1 MILQPLILRKNPHRL
16 IIFISF
22 TYAMIIGYNED
33 ILRNHEDVTMKHHFS
48 SEFKKRGI
56 SAALCILFL
65 IFLFFGAA
73 FVPGCSSERVP
84 GSGNTGSSDSG
95 NISDYWD
102 GSSTDDSSFD
112 AEVYT
117 AAFDA
122 FTEEIFRTEITAN
135 TINLHFTLAHPE
147 NYGITD
153 YEVTLGD
160 LSLDAI
166 FDAYARQENYL
177 ATLKQFDKEKLPLTK
192 QITYDLLKKDF
203 ESSLSVTSYLLYDE
217 FLAPS
222 SGLHA
227 QLPILF
233 EEYLFYDEGDIKD
246 YLTLLRSTKDYFV
259 QVIAFEKEKAANG
272 LFMADFSCESVISQ
286 CKDFIA
292 AADNHFLIE
301 TFNKRVNA
309 MDTLSE
315 ESKKAYIAQNEK
327 LVKEDLVAAYQY
339 LADEMTA
346 LLGKGKNDKG
356 LCYLTNGRDYY
367 EYLVYYYTGSD
378 AEVYDIQK
386 MISDARTEAL
396 MDCAVLADADPSI
409 YQKINA
415 ATLAKKDA
423 AATLD
428 ELKLDMLDV
437 FPSAPETAYT
447 VNIIDECIADYVA
460 PAYYITPPIDDYS
473 KNYIHINQTIDA
485 TTLEYFTTLAH
496 EGFPGHLYQTV
507 MSYETDIDLVRN
519 LLYFG
524 GYTEGWA
531 TYVEMISY
539 GYAAV
544 DPDAAHFLQ
553 QNQSALL
560 SLYASTDLG
569 IHYDGWTR
577 EETAE
582 FWANYGITD
591 PSATDWIYE
600 YIVGEPGSYLK
611 YYVGYLEFLSLK
623 EYAMTTFGNDY
634 NDIDFHQA
642 LLDIGPATF
651 DVVEAYLADYYKK

>member
-1 MILQPLILRKNPHRL
+1 MKYH
-16 IIFISF
+16 F
-22 TYAMIIGYNED
+22 TAEI
-33 ILRNHEDVTMKHHFS
+33 
-48 SEFKKRGI
+48 KKRGLSATLCVLFFI
-56 SAALCILFL
+56 FLLCSAAS
-65 IFLFFGAA
+65 A
-73 FVPGCSSERVP
+73 PGCSSEHAIDP
-84 GSGNTGSSDSG
+84 DGITSSESVDNS
-95 NISDYWD
+95 NFSDNEDTQDYVA
-102 GSSTDDSSFD
+102 S
-112 AEVYT
+112 
-117 AAFDA
+117 FDA
-122 FTEEIFRTEITAN
+122 FTEEVFRTEIAAN

-147 NYGITD
+147 NYGVTD

-160 LSLDAI
+160 ISFDAI
-166 FDAYARQENYL
+166 FDSYARIENYL
-177 ATLKQFDKEKLPLTK
+177 ATLNQFDKEKLPLSK

-217 FLAPS
+217 LLAPS
-222 SGLHA
+222 SGIHA
-227 QLPILF
+227 QLPILL
-233 EEYLFYDEGDIKD
+233 EEYLFYDEGDVED
-246 YLTLLRSTKDYFV
+246 YLTLLASTKDYFS
-259 QVIAFEKEKAANG
+259 QIIAFEKEKAANG
-272 LFMADFSCESVISQ
+272 LFMADYSCQSVISQ

-301 TFNKRVNA
+301 TFNKRIQSL
-309 MDTLSE
+309 DTLSE
-315 ESKKAYIAQNEK
+315 DARDAYMARNEK

-339 LADEMTA
+339 LLNEMTS
-346 LLGKGKNDKG
+346 LLGSGKNEQG
-356 LCYLTNGRDYY
+356 LCYLPNGRDYY
-367 EYLVYYYTGSD
+367 EYLVYYYTGSEE
-378 AEVYDIQK
+378 EVYDIQK
-386 MISDARTEAL
+386 KISDARSNAL
-396 MDCAVLADADPSI
+396 MDCAALADADPSI
-409 YQKINA
+409 YQKCDA
-415 ATLAKKDA
+415 AILSPKDA

-428 ELKLDMLDV
+428 ELKVDMLDL
-437 FPSAPETAYT
+437 FPAAPETAYT
-447 VNIIDECIADYVA
+447 VNHIDACIADYVA

-473 KNYIHINQTIDA
+473 KNSIHINATIDA

-507 MSYETDIDLVRN
+507 MSYETDIDPVRN

-539 GYAAV
+539 QYADV

-577 EETAE
+577 EETAK
-582 FWANYGITD
+582 FWKDYGITNK
-591 PSATDWIYE
+591 ATTDWIYE

-611 YYVGYLEFLSLK
+611 YYVGYLEFLELR
-623 EYAMTTFGNDY
+623 EYAMKIFGSNY

-651 DVVEAYLADYYKK
+651 DVVEAYLDDYYQR